1 MRSIIVGCGRT
12 GADLAQALSLR
23 GHSVTVVDHDP
34 SAFERLGPA
43 FNGQTVTGVAFDR
56 TVLLQAGVERADGL
70 AAVTGSDET
79 NVVVGRIAR
88 EVFRVPRVVAR
99 LYDPRKAEVYGRLAL
114 QTIAPV
120 TWGIN
125 RIAEL
130 LCYSWLEPVLS
141 LGSGEVD
148 LVEVQLPPTLA
159 GKAAGDLTV
168 PGEIEVIAVTRG
180 GRAFLPTAGTTFREG
195 DLLHVLVL
203 AASVDRLKA
212 LLGH

>member
-1 MRSIIVGCGRT
+1 MRIIIIGCGRT
-12 GADLAQALSLR
+12 GADLAQTLGLR
-23 GHSVTVVDHDP
+23 GHEVTVVDHDRA
-34 SAFERLGPA
+34 AFERLAPA
-43 FNGQTVTGVAFDR
+43 FAGQKITGVGFDR
-56 TVLLQAGVERADGL
+56 TVLLQAGIERADGL

-79 NVVVGRIAR
+79 NAVVGRIAR

-99 LYDPRKAEVYGRLAL
+99 LYDPRKADVYGRLAL

-141 LGSGEVD
+141 LGSGEVE
-148 LVEVQLPPTLA
+148 LVEVELPPALA
-159 GKAAGDLTV
+159 GKTVGDLAV
-168 PGEIEVIAVTRG
+168 PGEIEVAVVTRG
-180 GRAFLPTAGTTFREG
+180 GRAFLPPAGAAFREG

-203 AASVDRLKA
+203 AASADRLKA
-212 LLGH
+212 LLGY